1 MRPISNVVDITNY
14 VMLALGNPLHAFDR
28 TSLAG
33 DRIVVRRAARGEKLR
48 TLDGVE
54 RELDERDLV
63 IADAERAI
71 ALAGIMGGEE
81 TEVRDSSTEI
91 LLEAANFEPFGLL
104 RSSERLKLRTE
115 GSNRWEKGVDPYLAP
130 QAASFATQ
138 LLVELAGARWLG
150 AQRRPRRV
158 AAPPRR
164 PAPARARRRADRARD
179 AARRAAQDPRPASA
193 SRSTT
198 TGT

>member
-1 MRPISNVVDITNY
+1 MGRTFTGVQIGPSPPWLRARLTGAGMRPISNVVDITNY

-33 DRIVVRRAARGEKLR
+33 DRIIVRRATRGEKLR

-104 RSSERLKLRTE
+104 RELGAAEAADGRLEPLGE
-115 GSNRWEKGVDPYLAP
+115 GRRSVPRPAGGVVRHAAP
-130 QAASFATQ
+130 RRARRRS
-138 LLVELAGARWLG
+138 LAGR
-150 AQRRPRRV
+150 QRRPRR
-158 AAPPRR
+158 AA
-164 PAPARARRRADRARD
+164 APARVRVPDRA
-179 AARRAAQDPRPASA
+179 ARTS
-193 SRSTT
+193 
-198 TGT
+198 